1 MSQQPFVINPRQTS
15 IYLAYRNEAN
25 IADSVLPETPV
36 DGPLFSYIQYDLA
49 APFRIPETYV
59 GRRSR
64 PNQVETNAIELT
76 AQTEDYA
83 LDYPVPRRDIE
94 RQTAAFRP
102 IERATEW
109 LSQLMGLSREKRVAE
124 MVFNPSLYPTTNKE
138 TLSGS
143 AQFSDPTSDPIGKLL
158 DVIDGLIMR
167 PNKVVM
173 GHKVWSKLRRHPDLV
188 QSFHGNEGSKGV
200 IPRSHLADL
209 LEIDEGGIL
218 VGRGWGNF
226 ANVGQTPDM
235 RRLWGNHILLMY
247 SDKLAGTQTG
257 LSYGM
262 TATFGDKFSGQIVDP
277 HMGTR
282 GGVIV
287 RNGWEI
293 KELVTAPWLG
303 YLITNAVA

>member
-1 MSQQPFVINPRQTS
+1 MAQQPFVINSRQTA

-36 DGPLFSYIQYDLA
+36 DGPLFSYTQYDLV

-83 LDYPVPRRDIE
+83 LDYPVPQRDIE

-102 IERATEW
+102 LERAAEW
-109 LSQLMGLSREKRVAE
+109 LSQLMGLSREKRVADL
-124 MVFNPSLYPTTNKE
+124 VFNPSLYPTANKE
-138 TLSGS
+138 TLSGT
-143 AQFSDPTSDPIGKLL
+143 AQFSDFTNSDPLAKFLNIM
-158 DVIDGLIMR
+158 DGLIMR
-167 PNKVVM
+167 PNKIVM
-173 GHKVWSKLRRHPDLV
+173 GNAVWSTLRRHPKLV
-188 QSFHGNEGSKGV
+188 KAFHGNEGGDG
-200 IPRSHLADL
+200 IIARQYLADL
-209 LEIDEGGIL
+209 LEVNEIL
-218 VGRGWGNF
+218 VGQGWANF
-226 ANVGQTPDM
+226 ANVGQAPDM
-235 RRLWGNHILLMY
+235 RRVWGKHILLIY
-247 SDKLAGTQTG
+247 SDKLAGSQTG

-262 TATFGDKFSGQIVDP
+262 TATFGSKFSGQIVDP